1 MGQEKFYSLD
11 EVAALLKVDKRT
23 IMKEIQ
29 AGKLKTF
36 KIGRQYRIADREIQR
51 FSGEKI

>member
-1 MGQEKFYSLD
+1 MEQEKFLTLD
-11 EVAALLKVDKRT
+11 EVAELLKVDKRT
-23 IMKEIQ
+23 IMKEIH

-51 FSGEKI
+51 FSGEKT